1 MENTKVLMSGRFRSY
16 VLSIVVLCVLVLFL
30 FMSGSCASVNNT
42 PTSRKISVVFDTDIG
57 DDIDDTWALALL
69 LQSPQF
75 DVKLITTAVGDT
87 TTKAKIVAKMLET
100 AGRTDIPIGIGPAT
114 STTPL
119 SQKKWVK
126 DYQLSNYP
134 GTIYQDGAKAL
145 VDTIMNSKKR
155 LKLIAVGP
163 LPTVAAALKREPRI
177 AQRVDFVGMHGSI
190 RRGYRGKKGADPEYN
205 VKKDVKASKDVF
217 TASWPMTITPLDTC
231 GIVKLKGERYQ
242 KVFNS
247 ELPVTKALI
256 EGYRIWAKA
265 KGRPANK
272 ESSVLFDTVAIYL
285 AMSTDLLVME
295 TLPIGVTDKGVTVID
310 ENAKK
315 MSCATEWKDLDA
327 FEDFLVER
335 LTK

>member
-1 MENTKVLMSGRFRSY
+1 MKNTEVLMSKRFRSY
-16 VLSIVVLCVLVLFL
+16 VLSILVLFVLVLFL

-42 PTSRKISVVFDTDIG
+42 HSSGKIPVVFDTDIG

-69 LQSPQF
+69 LRSPEF

-87 TTKAKIVAKMLET
+87 TTKAKVVAKMLQI

-119 SQKKWVK
+119 SQKEWVK
-126 DYQLSNYP
+126 DYKLSKYP
-134 GTIYQDGAKAL
+134 GTVYQDGAKAL
-145 VDTIMNSKKR
+145 VDTIMNSKQR

-177 AQRVDFVGMHGSI
+177 AQKVDFVGMHGSI
-190 RRGYRGKKGADPEYN
+190 RKGYNGKNRPDPEYN
-205 VKKDVKASKDVF
+205 VVKYVKASQDVF
-217 TASWPMTITPLDTC
+217 TADWPMTITPLDTC
-231 GIVKLKGERYQ
+231 GIVRLKGQKYQ
-242 KVFNS
+242 RVFNS
-247 ELPVTKALI
+247 KLPVTKALI
-256 EGYRIWAKA
+256 EGYQIWAKN
-265 KGRPANK
+265 GRYDANK

-285 AMSTDLLVME
+285 AMSKNFLVME
-295 TLPIGVTDKGVTVID
+295 TLPIKVTDNGMTVIE

-315 MSCATEWKDLDA
+315 MNCATEWRYLDE